1 MKKKALSLILSA
13 AMALSLT
20 IVPVSAV
27 SVSNFSDVSS
37 DSWYYDS
44 VSYVAERDYMNG
56 TSATTFEPNGN
67 MTRAMFATVI
77 SRVAGAEVDN
87 SAVSEFTDVE
97 SGKWYTGAIEW
108 GVENDLLNGYG
119 NGLFGTNNSITRQD
133 ICTLTQRF
141 LNWYCEQ
148 NNCTLAVDPKV
159 ESFTD
164 AASIADYAK
173 EAVEFCRD
181 AGLLTGYEDGSFRP
195 LGTATR
201 AEIAAV
207 IERIEMAIES
217 AEPAG
222 PVVSY
227 TDEDGNKATLAIKA
241 GDVITADP
249 NGGSVTYDNTTHRDE
264 FTITATEDGITLPN
278 ATRSGYR
285 FDGWKV
291 ETDANGAYTF
301 TAQWTRTSSGGGGG
315 GGGTV
320 TQYTYTLDWNYDEA
334 PDAESVT
341 VTSGTE
347 ITLPTELP
355 DDYVNEGYTL
365 VSWTTGKSGTGDK
378 YAAGSRYTVNSTVT
392 LYAQWEEK
400 GSTAVNYTVNL
411 DLNAKGKKLNI
422 VANAIDGNNVFEETD
437 VYHVVFNPEDGT
449 VNLGASDHIELV
461 NIAKDM
467 CDKEAIQ
474 TVLENLPELTYN
486 QDGQEKHFVN
496 DKGEVQEILV
506 RKVKI
511 NDVLGDDAIDQIAG
525 KIDLPDVNTVF
536 VRNILDKL
544 DTGNLTSVD
553 PDSAEGKTLSAIQEE
568 LSIQIKSGALYT
580 TVQNIVGSELL
591 TNLGFDRLAID
602 ELAQEYLGKI
612 NNILGI
618 DTDTI
623 GLNALSVS
631 TREGSDT
638 STAGGIEVRINP
650 VKVLSEQYG
659 TAESGY
665 TGVWK
670 QIEKV
675 LGEERTDEL
684 RDYDSVNNL
693 IAACDPVKFFN
704 EADGVYTLKT
714 AAEYTEQLKEL
725 IDLAEAARQEVII
738 DEGRDPEWVESIL
751 KDIRTNLEEYSE
763 SFANK
768 LTDERIEKLAD
779 LLAKETPLLT
789 DLVTNP
795 DEPGPK
801 TANIEMTAGR
811 EGDTSAD
818 LNLDDIIERIL
829 NRIGVDNADF
839 DDTTRDLID
848 QIAGKLSGTYS
859 ATVTIGV
866 TECNN

>member
-44 VSYVAERDYMNG
+44 VSYVAEKDYMNG

-108 GVENDLLNGYG
+108 GVENDLINGYG

-241 GDVITADP
+241 GDVITVNPD
-249 NGGSVTYDNTTHRDE
+249 GGSVTYDGTTHRDE

-291 ETDANGAYTF
+291 EKDANGAYIF

-315 GGGTV
+315 GTNPGSDNTAISYLIDLTV
-320 TQYTYTLDWNYDEA
+320 NDHSL
-334 PDAESVT
+334 
-341 VTSGTE
+341 E
-347 ITLPTELP
+347 IIPRND
-355 DDYVNEGYTL
+355 DDYYYDVILDDRDKLVGGENETDVEL
-365 VSWTTGKSGTGDK
+365 VEIMKDMT
-378 YAAGSRYTVNSTVT
+378 STNMIT
-392 LYAQWEEK
+392 KA
-400 GSTAVNYTVNL
+400 
-411 DLNAKGKKLNI
+411 LNNMAFDFNNTP
-422 VANAIDGNNVFEETD
+422 VVERIDGNTTRIYDVPAAKVASKDMIEAIESMGIQIDEKLENILNAATVDNTLTDNDKEEITNIIDRLEKLSEDDLSTIYNKVKKTVDQDILDNLGIEQDDMQKIADDYRTKLESLLIAANGEANPVNAGAD
-437 VYHVVFNPEDGT
+437 VMVNPIDVLVAQYGTSEDTTEDG
-449 VNLGASDHIELV
+449 NPIPY
-461 NIAKDM
+461 AKA
-467 CDKEAIQ
+467 KA
-474 TVLENLPELTYN
+474 
-486 QDGQEKHFVN
+486 
-496 DKGEVQEILV
+496 
-506 RKVKI
+506 
-511 NDVLGDDAIDQIAG
+511 
-525 KIDLPDVNTVF
+525 KIDDLMNRASINPNDQ
-536 VRNILDKL
+536 
-544 DTGNLTSVD
+544 
-553 PDSAEGKTLSAIQEE
+553 SAIRSVLNGSEIYALCDPMSFIVGGADGYNEVGGYYQLESDVQCSQHIHDIIDEANEIRLALTQEE
-568 LSIQIKSGALYT
+568 SGEEP
-580 TVQNIVGSELL
+580 II
-591 TNLGFDRLAID
+591 DID
-602 ELAQEYLGKI
+602 EMTRMIEELADKVQANFE
-612 NNILGI
+612 NIS
-618 DTDTI
+618 
-623 GLNALSVS
+623 GLNAIKDNA
-631 TREGSDT
+631 EGY
-638 STAGGIEVRINP
+638 AEV
-650 VKVLSEQYG
+650 
-659 TAESGY
+659 A
-665 TGVWK
+665 
-670 QIEKV
+670 
-675 LGEERTDEL
+675 
-684 RDYDSVNNL
+684 
-693 IAACDPVKFFN
+693 
-704 EADGVYTLKT
+704 
-714 AAEYTEQLKEL
+714 LKEAPTL
-725 IDLAEAARQEVII
+725 V
-738 DEGRDPEWVESIL
+738 
-751 KDIRTNLEEYSE
+751 
-763 SFANK
+763 
-768 LTDERIEKLAD
+768 D
-779 LLAKETPLLT
+779 LLAVTKNEQNGNELGPIEITKATAEKIVNKLLGQ
-789 DLVTNP
+789 VN
-795 DEPGPK
+795 
-801 TANIEMTAGR
+801 ANEA
-811 EGDTSAD
+811 S
-818 LNLDDIIERIL
+818 LNE
-829 NRIGVDNADF
+829 
-839 DDTTRDLID
+839 DLINAIID
-848 QIAGKLSGTYS
+848 KIAGT
-859 ATVTIGV
+859 TVSFEISV
-866 TECNN
+866 VQN

>member
-44 VSYVAERDYMNG
+44 VSYVAEKDYMNG

-241 GDVITADP
+241 GDVITVDP

-278 ATRSGYR
+278 ATRSGYH

-291 ETDANGAYTF
+291 EKDANGAYIF

-315 GGGTV
+315 NNPGTNPGDQNETADYSV
-320 TQYTYTLDWNYDEA
+320 SVSISEA
-334 PDAESVT
+334 
-341 VTSGTE
+341 
-347 ITLPTELP
+347 
-355 DDYVNEGYTL
+355 
-365 VSWTTGKSGTGDK
+365 DK
-378 YAAGSRYTVNSTVT
+378 PNISF
-392 LYAQWEEK
+392 
-400 GSTAVNYTVNL
+400 
-411 DLNAKGKKLNI
+411 KL
-422 VANAIDGNNVFEETD
+422 NAIDMEGNTTAD
-437 VYHVVFNPEDGT
+437 KTKYHVVFNSEGDVIGGEDIS
-449 VNLGASDHIELV
+449 LIS
-461 NIAKDM
+461 IAKDL
-467 CDKEAIQ
+467 CDEENINPILDELKDTTYEVDGITRTLIDEAGVIHEIVVYQ
-474 TVLENLPELTYN
+474 ARMSNVISELTTAN
-486 QDGQEKHFVN
+486 GDRVIDIIADQAGVDS
-496 DKGEVQEILV
+496 
-506 RKVKI
+506 
-511 NDVLGDDAIDQIAG
+511 NDVTEVLTILDTGGVPSEEEMGIVQALYNELDTQIENGNIAEYVQNNVDQ
-525 KIDLPDVNTVF
+525 DL
-536 VRNILDKL
+536 LDKL
-544 DTGNLTSVD
+544 GLPDSQAIDNLAIEYRNKLGNLLNPSNEEGT
-553 PDSAEGKTLSAIQEE
+553 AEVNEATGR
-568 LSIQIKSGALYT
+568 T
-580 TVQNIVGSELL
+580 TGTPV
-591 TNLGFDRLAID
+591 
-602 ELAQEYLGKI
+602 
-612 NNILGI
+612 
-618 DTDTI
+618 
-623 GLNALSVS
+623 
-631 TREGSDT
+631 SDT
-638 STAGGIEVRINP
+638 STAGGILVTVNP
-650 VKVLSEQYG
+650 VEWIIDQFDEEAGDDY
-659 TAESGY
+659 SGI
-665 TGVWK
+665 WNRI
-670 QIEKV
+670 QNA
-675 LGEERTDEL
+675 LGEEYSDEFATLKKNKDVIDALISEVEPENFFNGPNADKLYSLKDAAGYQNTFRAIIDAADTVRQNIVVGKDAGHVADILEKL
-684 RDYDSVNNL
+684 RDSDSLSEYDFIGDLLPSGRINF
-693 IAACDPVKFFN
+693 IAELLVKEDP
-704 EADGVYTLKT
+704 
-714 AAEYTEQLKEL
+714 
-725 IDLAEAARQEVII
+725 
-738 DEGRDPEWVESIL
+738 
-751 KDIRTNLEEYSE
+751 
-763 SFANK
+763 K
-768 LTDERIEKLAD
+768 LTDITTENYNKSITIALNSSNTEREADININLNTALDKLLKKMGIDVSDESVAS
-779 LLAKETPLLT
+779 LKNA
-789 DLVTNP
+789 LV
-795 DEPGPK
+795 D
-801 TANIEMTAGR
+801 
-811 EGDTSAD
+811 
-818 LNLDDIIERIL
+818 
-829 NRIGVDNADF
+829 
-839 DDTTRDLID
+839 
-848 QIAGKLSGTYS
+848 KLQGTY
-859 ATVTIGV
+859 TVSVDV
-866 TECNN
+866 TRNECKH

>member
-27 SVSNFSDVSS
+27 SVSNFSDVPS

-44 VSYVAERDYMNG
+44 VSYVAEKDYMNG

-241 GDVITADP
+241 GDVITVDP
-249 NGGSVTYDNTTHRDE
+249 NGGSVTYDNTTYRDE

-291 ETDANGAYTF
+291 EKDANGAYIF

-315 GGGTV
+315 GGGTNP
-320 TQYTYTLDWNYDEA
+320 TPPEGTNYYDYSISFVLEKLETSYGGEFSVFDE
-334 PDAESVT
+334 
-341 VTSGTE
+341 
-347 ITLPTELP
+347 
-355 DDYVNEGYTL
+355 
-365 VSWTTGKSGTGDK
+365 
-378 YAAGSRYTVNSTVT
+378 
-392 LYAQWEEK
+392 
-400 GSTAVNYTVNL
+400 
-411 DLNAKGKKLNI
+411 
-422 VANAIDGNNVFEETD
+422 IDSD
-437 VYHVVFNPEDGT
+437 RVYHVAFDNEGNYLENYSEDISLTTIAKDVFNTANIQKVLNAIQPLSINGEEVIDSDGVIHEITVQQVGVADVITDSVKETIVDTVKDIVTNNPEDYGAITAENITLTT
-449 VNLGASDHIELV
+449 V
-461 NIAKDM
+461 
-467 CDKEAIQ
+467 
-474 TVLENLPELTYN
+474 
-486 QDGQEKHFVN
+486 
-496 DKGEVQEILV
+496 
-506 RKVKI
+506 
-511 NDVLGDDAIDQIAG
+511 NDVLEALDNGVSSIEELQKIAG
-525 KIDLPDVNTVF
+525 PEGVTIAEQITGQLENELRDEVSQGEFIKKVKTALGNNAQDL
-536 VRNILDKL
+536 LDQL
-544 DTGNLTSVD
+544 G
-553 PDSAEGKTLSAIQEE
+553 LSDNDII
-568 LSIQIKSGALYT
+568 SMS
-580 TVQNIVGSELL
+580 
-591 TNLGFDRLAID
+591 
-602 ELAQEYLGKI
+602 QEYLDTLQTIFGVQGTGQEY
-612 NNILGI
+612 NIQ
-618 DTDTI
+618 
-623 GLNALSVS
+623 ALAVPFAGEDSTSDGEESASSV
-631 TREGSDT
+631 
-638 STAGGIEVRINP
+638 STAGGIAVKVNP
-650 VKVLSEQYG
+650 VDVLIGQYGEDSSYDKAKQLVDKALEKAGVDKDDRDAIVEELSEQNVF
-659 TAESGY
+659 TLCDPEELFEHVISNEES
-665 TGVWK
+665 VWK
-670 QIEKV
+670 LKDADFYEEQMGRIIDALNEARLQLIEDEV
-675 LGEERTDEL
+675 LRTDKVQSVIESL
-684 RDYDSVNNL
+684 VDRAENNVDTDSDIFDRIYANAEDIASL
-693 IAACDPVKFFN
+693 IMNPDP
-704 EADGVYTLKT
+704 T
-714 AAEYTEQLKEL
+714 L
-725 IDLAEAARQEVII
+725 IDLLELKENGVT
-738 DEGRDPEWVESIL
+738 EGIQ
-751 KDIRTNLEEYSE
+751 
-763 SFANK
+763 ANETIK
-768 LTDERIEKLAD
+768 LTGDRIRNILEDILGRLDLGTEITDDNELISSLVEKLAGD
-779 LLAKETPLLT
+779 YDIKISVRV
-789 DLVTNP
+789 DTNCS
-795 DEPGPK
+795 E
-801 TANIEMTAGR
+801 
-811 EGDTSAD
+811 S
-818 LNLDDIIERIL
+818 DIHH
-829 NRIGVDNADF
+829 
-839 DDTTRDLID
+839 
-848 QIAGKLSGTYS
+848 
-859 ATVTIGV
+859 
-866 TECNN
+866 

>member
-44 VSYVAERDYMNG
+44 VSYVAEKDYMNG

-241 GDVITADP
+241 GDVITVNPD
-249 NGGSVTYDNTTHRDE
+249 GGSVTYDGTTHRDE

-291 ETDANGAYTF
+291 EKDANGAYIF

-315 GGGTV
+315 GGV
-320 TQYTYTLDWNYDEA
+320 TQYTYTLDWNYDGEPEA
-334 PDAESVT
+334 VQNT
-341 VTSGTE
+341 VTRGTE
-347 ITLPTELP
+347 IGLPTSLP
-355 DDYVNEGYTL
+355 DGKERDGYTL
-365 VSWTTGKSGTGDK
+365 VSWTTVDDGTGEK
-378 YAAGSRYTVNSTVT
+378 YAAGSSYTVNSSVT
-392 LYAQWEEK
+392 LYAQWEEE
-400 GSTAVNYTVNL
+400 GSTAVDYTVNL
-411 DLNAKGKKLNI
+411 DLNAKGKNLNI
-422 VANAIDGNNVFEETD
+422 KANAVDGNNVFEDKD
-437 VYHVVFNPEDGT
+437 VYHVVFNPDDT
-449 VNLGASDHIELV
+449 VNTAASDYIDLV
-461 NIAKDM
+461 SIAKDM
-467 CDKEAIQ
+467 CDSEAIQ
-474 TVLENLPELTYN
+474 TVLDNLKDIDYT
-486 QDGQEKHFVN
+486 QDGQTKYFIN
-496 DKGEVQEILV
+496 GNGEVQEILI
-506 RKVKI
+506 RKVAISEVLKNNI
-511 NDVLGDDAIDQIAG
+511 NQIVE
-525 KIDLPDVNTVF
+525 KIDLPDVNGTF
-536 VRNILDKL
+536 VTGILDDLDNGKL
-544 DTGNLTSVD
+544 ASGELD
-553 PDSAEGKTLSAIQEE
+553 PNEEATLSAIREE
-568 LSIQIKSGALYT
+568 LSDQIKSGDLYG
-580 TVQNIVGSELL
+580 TVQNIVSSELL
-591 TNLGFDRLAID
+591 TNLGFDETAIN

-675 LGEERTDEL
+675 LGEDRTKEL
-684 RDYDSVNNL
+684 KDYKSVTDL

-704 EADGVYTLKT
+704 EVDGVYTLKT
-714 AAEYTEQLKEL
+714 AAEYTKQLKEL
-725 IDLAEAARQEVII
+725 INLAEAARQEVII
-738 DEGRDPEWVESIL
+738 DEKRDAEWVENIL
-751 KDIRTNLEEYSE
+751 KDIRTNLEEYSD
-763 SFANK
+763 SFADK
-768 LTDERIEKLAD
+768 LTDPRIEKLAF

-795 DEPGPK
+795 DKAG
-801 TANIEMTAGR
+801 TRMASVEMTAGGT
-811 EGDTSAD
+811 EGTEAD

-829 NRIGVDNADF
+829 DRIGVDNTDF
-839 DDTTRDLID
+839 DSTTRELIE
-848 QIAGKLSGTYS
+848 QIVGKLSGTYS
-859 ATVTIGV
+859 ATVTIDV
-866 TECNN
+866 TECNSNN

>member
-44 VSYVAERDYMNG
+44 ISYVAEKDYMNG

-241 GDVITADP
+241 GDVITVNPD
-249 NGGSVTYDNTTHRDE
+249 GGSVTYDGTTHRDE

-291 ETDANGAYTF
+291 EKDANGAYIF

-315 GGGTV
+315 GTNPGSDNTAISYLIDLTV
-320 TQYTYTLDWNYDEA
+320 NDHSL
-334 PDAESVT
+334 
-341 VTSGTE
+341 E
-347 ITLPTELP
+347 IIPRND
-355 DDYVNEGYTL
+355 DDYYYDVILDDRDKLVGGENETDVEL
-365 VSWTTGKSGTGDK
+365 VEIMKDMTSTKMITKALNNMAFDFNNTPVVERIDGNTTRIYDVP
-378 YAAGSRYTVNSTVT
+378 AATVNS
-392 LYAQWEEK
+392 Q
-400 GSTAVNYTVNL
+400 NM
-411 DLNAKGKKLNI
+411 I
-422 VANAIDGNNVFEETD
+422 QAINSMDD
-437 VYHVVFNPEDGT
+437 
-449 VNLGASDHIELV
+449 IE
-461 NIAKDM
+461 I
-467 CDKEAIQ
+467 
-474 TVLENLPELTYN
+474 
-486 QDGQEKHFVN
+486 
-496 DKGEVQEILV
+496 
-506 RKVKI
+506 
-511 NDVLGDDAIDQIAG
+511 
-525 KIDLPDVNTVF
+525 
-536 VRNILDKL
+536 
-544 DTGNLTSVD
+544 
-553 PDSAEGKTLSAIQEE
+553 
-568 LSIQIKSGALYT
+568 
-580 TVQNIVGSELL
+580 GSELEEIL
-591 TNLGFDRLAID
+591 NAETVDRSSIDANQDEINKIIDRLEKLSKDDLSTIYNKVKETVSQDILDNLGIEQDDMQKIADDYCTKLKSLLTAEEGVANPVNAGADVMVNPIDVLVAQYGTSKDTTEDGESIPYAKAKAKIDDLMNRASINKEDQKTIRDLLNGDTSEESIYVLCDPMSFIDNDGKKISDENGDYYQLKSDTQCSERIHSIIDKVDDIRLELTQGESPTID
-602 ELAQEYLGKI
+602 LGEMTRMIEELADKAQANFG
-612 NNILGI
+612 NIS
-618 DTDTI
+618 
-623 GLNALSVS
+623 GLNAIKDNA
-631 TREGSDT
+631 EGY
-638 STAGGIEVRINP
+638 AEV
-650 VKVLSEQYG
+650 
-659 TAESGY
+659 A
-665 TGVWK
+665 
-670 QIEKV
+670 
-675 LGEERTDEL
+675 
-684 RDYDSVNNL
+684 
-693 IAACDPVKFFN
+693 
-704 EADGVYTLKT
+704 
-714 AAEYTEQLKEL
+714 LKEAPTL
-725 IDLAEAARQEVII
+725 V
-738 DEGRDPEWVESIL
+738 
-751 KDIRTNLEEYSE
+751 
-763 SFANK
+763 
-768 LTDERIEKLAD
+768 D
-779 LLAKETPLLT
+779 LLAVTKNEQNGNELGPIEITKATAEKIVNKLLGQ
-789 DLVTNP
+789 VN
-795 DEPGPK
+795 
-801 TANIEMTAGR
+801 ANKA
-811 EGDTSAD
+811 S
-818 LNLDDIIERIL
+818 LNE
-829 NRIGVDNADF
+829 
-839 DDTTRDLID
+839 DLINAIID
-848 QIAGKLSGTYS
+848 KITGT
-859 ATVTIGV
+859 TVSFKISV
-866 TECNN
+866 V

>member
-44 VSYVAERDYMNG
+44 VSYVAEKDYMNG

-241 GDVITADP
+241 GDVITVNPD
-249 NGGSVTYDNTTHRDE
+249 GGSVTYDGTTHRDE

-291 ETDANGAYTF
+291 EKDANGAYIF
-301 TAQWTRTSSGGGGG
+301 TAQWTRTSSGGGGNTG
-315 GGGTV
+315 GDDDEQTLTEKDYQVNLAIEAKGYSGDISAIDEDNQYGLPTNYHVIFDEDGVFLPQQSDDVNLITIMKDMADPENIKAAINALKTIEIDGTPVLETIEGEEGKTIQINEFTVHKVGISQILEDSATKQQIADLVNKNVEGLGVTENDVTYLLSDLDEGTTTILNGKQKAIVEAINEKIQELKYPENEDDKSLYEIVQEKVDPNLLSTLGLKTEGDVYALIDNYLEKLNKMPVNNTAGAALMDNSEISEEESDNNSVAGGVEITV
-320 TQYTYTLDWNYDEA
+320 NPVQVLIDQYNDNAETKLQNLLKNNISNSTDQEAIFSYLVEGSYRGYGTLSNDNYGYGELSLFDLCNPENFFTKVLKDSDNQ
-334 PDAESVT
+334 PIVYQLNDSETCSNLIRTIIDTAESVREKLIDDNPDNGDIDQGEMKSFINQLINKAKEYVGDDNETLNKITGEKIEALAGIATSPNPTLVDLFKIMGSSENGIDESINIQINGTNIQTLLDKVFNAIGVNESDVDTGLMDELKTKLMGDYSISFT
-341 VTSGTE
+341 VT
-347 ITLPTELP
+347 P
-355 DDYVNEGYTL
+355 
-365 VSWTTGKSGTGDK
+365 
-378 YAAGSRYTVNSTVT
+378 
-392 LYAQWEEK
+392 
-400 GSTAVNYTVNL
+400 
-411 DLNAKGKKLNI
+411 
-422 VANAIDGNNVFEETD
+422 
-437 VYHVVFNPEDGT
+437 
-449 VNLGASDHIELV
+449 
-461 NIAKDM
+461 
-467 CDKEAIQ
+467 
-474 TVLENLPELTYN
+474 
-486 QDGQEKHFVN
+486 
-496 DKGEVQEILV
+496 
-506 RKVKI
+506 
-511 NDVLGDDAIDQIAG
+511 
-525 KIDLPDVNTVF
+525 
-536 VRNILDKL
+536 
-544 DTGNLTSVD
+544 
-553 PDSAEGKTLSAIQEE
+553 
-568 LSIQIKSGALYT
+568 
-580 TVQNIVGSELL
+580 
-591 TNLGFDRLAID
+591 
-602 ELAQEYLGKI
+602 
-612 NNILGI
+612 
-618 DTDTI
+618 
-623 GLNALSVS
+623 
-631 TREGSDT
+631 
-638 STAGGIEVRINP
+638 
-650 VKVLSEQYG
+650 
-659 TAESGY
+659 
-665 TGVWK
+665 
-670 QIEKV
+670 
-675 LGEERTDEL
+675 
-684 RDYDSVNNL
+684 
-693 IAACDPVKFFN
+693 
-704 EADGVYTLKT
+704 
-714 AAEYTEQLKEL
+714 
-725 IDLAEAARQEVII
+725 
-738 DEGRDPEWVESIL
+738 
-751 KDIRTNLEEYSE
+751 LEESK
-763 SFANK
+763 NCQK
-768 LTDERIEKLAD
+768 
-779 LLAKETPLLT
+779 
-789 DLVTNP
+789 N
-795 DEPGPK
+795 
-801 TANIEMTAGR
+801 
-811 EGDTSAD
+811 
-818 LNLDDIIERIL
+818 
-829 NRIGVDNADF
+829 
-839 DDTTRDLID
+839 
-848 QIAGKLSGTYS
+848 
-859 ATVTIGV
+859 
-866 TECNN
+866 

>member
-44 VSYVAERDYMNG
+44 VSYVAEKDYMNG

-108 GVENDLLNGYG
+108 GVENDLINGYG

-241 GDVITADP
+241 GDVITVNPD
-249 NGGSVTYDNTTHRDE
+249 GGSVTYDGTTHRDE

-291 ETDANGAYTF
+291 EKDANGAYIF

-315 GGGTV
+315 NTGGDDDEQTLTEKDYQVNLAIEAKGYSGDISAIDEDNQYGLSTNYHVIFDEDGVFLPQQSDDVNLITIMKDMADPENIKPAINALKTIEIDGTPVLETIEGEEGKTIQINEFTVHKVGISQILEDSTTKQQIADLVNESAAGLGV
-320 TQYTYTLDWNYDEA
+320 TEDDVTSLLSGLDEGTTTILNGKQKAIVEAINEKIQELKYPENEDDKSLYEIVQEKVDQNLLSTLGLKTEGDVYALIDNYLEKLNKMPVNNTAGAALMDNSEISEEESDNNSVAGGVEITVNPVQVLIDQYNDNAETKLQNLLKNNISNSTDQEAIFNYLVKGSYKDYDTLSNNNYGYGELSLFELCDPEYFFEKVSKDNEGE
-334 PDAESVT
+334 PIKYQLKDSTTCSNLIRTIIDTAESVREKLIDGDLDNGEIEQGEMESFINQLINTAKEYVGDDNETLNKITNEKIEALAGIATSPNPTLVDLFKIMGSSENGIDESINIRINDTNIQTLLDKVFNAIGVNESDVDTGLMDELKTKLMGDYSVSFT
-341 VTSGTE
+341 VT
-347 ITLPTELP
+347 P
-355 DDYVNEGYTL
+355 
-365 VSWTTGKSGTGDK
+365 
-378 YAAGSRYTVNSTVT
+378 
-392 LYAQWEEK
+392 
-400 GSTAVNYTVNL
+400 
-411 DLNAKGKKLNI
+411 
-422 VANAIDGNNVFEETD
+422 
-437 VYHVVFNPEDGT
+437 
-449 VNLGASDHIELV
+449 
-461 NIAKDM
+461 
-467 CDKEAIQ
+467 
-474 TVLENLPELTYN
+474 
-486 QDGQEKHFVN
+486 
-496 DKGEVQEILV
+496 
-506 RKVKI
+506 
-511 NDVLGDDAIDQIAG
+511 
-525 KIDLPDVNTVF
+525 
-536 VRNILDKL
+536 
-544 DTGNLTSVD
+544 
-553 PDSAEGKTLSAIQEE
+553 
-568 LSIQIKSGALYT
+568 
-580 TVQNIVGSELL
+580 
-591 TNLGFDRLAID
+591 
-602 ELAQEYLGKI
+602 
-612 NNILGI
+612 
-618 DTDTI
+618 
-623 GLNALSVS
+623 
-631 TREGSDT
+631 
-638 STAGGIEVRINP
+638 
-650 VKVLSEQYG
+650 
-659 TAESGY
+659 
-665 TGVWK
+665 
-670 QIEKV
+670 
-675 LGEERTDEL
+675 
-684 RDYDSVNNL
+684 
-693 IAACDPVKFFN
+693 
-704 EADGVYTLKT
+704 
-714 AAEYTEQLKEL
+714 LKESKNC
-725 IDLAEAARQEVII
+725 Q
-738 DEGRDPEWVESIL
+738 
-751 KDIRTNLEEYSE
+751 KN
-763 SFANK
+763 
-768 LTDERIEKLAD
+768 
-779 LLAKETPLLT
+779 
-789 DLVTNP
+789 
-795 DEPGPK
+795 
-801 TANIEMTAGR
+801 
-811 EGDTSAD
+811 
-818 LNLDDIIERIL
+818 
-829 NRIGVDNADF
+829 
-839 DDTTRDLID
+839 
-848 QIAGKLSGTYS
+848 
-859 ATVTIGV
+859 
-866 TECNN
+866 

>member
-44 VSYVAERDYMNG
+44 VSYVAEKDYMNG

-241 GDVITADP
+241 GDVITVNPD
-249 NGGSVTYDNTTHRDE
+249 GGSVTYDGTTHRDE

-291 ETDANGAYTF
+291 EKDANGAYIF

-315 GGGTV
+315 NNPGTNPGDQNETADYSV
-320 TQYTYTLDWNYDEA
+320 SVSVSEPNKIGDSPFTLDAIDM
-334 PDAESVT
+334 D
-341 VTSGTE
+341 
-347 ITLPTELP
+347 
-355 DDYVNEGYTL
+355 NETA
-365 VSWTTGKSGTGDK
+365 GDK
-378 YAAGSRYTVNSTVT
+378 
-392 LYAQWEEK
+392 K
-400 GSTAVNYTVNL
+400 
-411 DLNAKGKKLNI
+411 
-422 VANAIDGNNVFEETD
+422 
-437 VYHVVFNPEDGT
+437 YHVVFNSEGDVIGGEDISLISIAKDLCDDENIKPILNELKDTTYEVDGIT
-449 VNLGASDHIELV
+449 RTLIDEAGVIHEIVVYQAKMSAITIDGENLENIIADHTDIDVDKISEVLQILDTGLEPGVALTSDQSQVVQALYDELDTQIKNG
-461 NIAKDM
+461 NIAKY
-467 CDKEAIQ
+467 
-474 TVLENLPELTYN
+474 V
-486 QDGQEKHFVN
+486 QDNV
-496 DKGEVQEILV
+496 
-506 RKVKI
+506 
-511 NDVLGDDAIDQIAG
+511 DQ
-525 KIDLPDVNTVF
+525 DL
-536 VRNILDKL
+536 LDKL
-544 DTGNLTSVD
+544 GLPDSQAIDNLAIEYRNKLGNLLNPSNEEGT
-553 PDSAEGKTLSAIQEE
+553 AEVNEATGR
-568 LSIQIKSGALYT
+568 T
-580 TVQNIVGSELL
+580 TGTPV
-591 TNLGFDRLAID
+591 
-602 ELAQEYLGKI
+602 
-612 NNILGI
+612 
-618 DTDTI
+618 
-623 GLNALSVS
+623 
-631 TREGSDT
+631 SDT
-638 STAGGIEVRINP
+638 STAGGILVTVNP
-650 VKVLSEQYG
+650 VKWIIDQFDEEAGDDYSRIWNRIQN
-659 TAESGY
+659 A
-665 TGVWK
+665 
-670 QIEKV
+670 
-675 LGEERTDEL
+675 LGEEYSDEFATLKKNKDVIDALISEVEPENFFNGPNADKLYSLKDAVGYQNTFRAIIDAADTVRQNIVVGKDAGHVADILEKL
-684 RDYDSVNNL
+684 RDSDSLSEYDFIGDLLPSGRINF
-693 IAACDPVKFFN
+693 IAELLVKEDP
-704 EADGVYTLKT
+704 
-714 AAEYTEQLKEL
+714 
-725 IDLAEAARQEVII
+725 
-738 DEGRDPEWVESIL
+738 
-751 KDIRTNLEEYSE
+751 
-763 SFANK
+763 K
-768 LTDERIEKLAD
+768 LTDITTENYNKSIIIALNSSNTEKEAD
-779 LLAKETPLLT
+779 ININLNTALDKLLEKMGIDVSDESVASLKNA
-789 DLVTNP
+789 LV
-795 DEPGPK
+795 D
-801 TANIEMTAGR
+801 
-811 EGDTSAD
+811 
-818 LNLDDIIERIL
+818 
-829 NRIGVDNADF
+829 
-839 DDTTRDLID
+839 
-848 QIAGKLSGTYS
+848 KLQGTY
-859 ATVTIGV
+859 TVSVDV
-866 TECNN
+866 TRNECKH

>member
-241 GDVITADP
+241 GDVITVNPD
-249 NGGSVTYDNTTHRDE
+249 GGSVTYDGTTHRDE

-291 ETDANGAYTF
+291 EKDANGAYIF

-315 GGGTV
+315 NTGGDDDETYAIDYVIGASIQKDQGSKVTFKVVDEDSKYNCTVPLDNDGT
-320 TQYTYTLDWNYDEA
+320 QA
-334 PDAESVT
+334 I
-341 VTSGTE
+341 GTE
-347 ITLPTELP
+347 
-355 DDYVNEGYTL
+355 N
-365 VSWTTGKSGTGDK
+365 
-378 YAAGSRYTVNSTVT
+378 
-392 LYAQWEEK
+392 
-400 GSTAVNYTVNL
+400 
-411 DLNAKGKKLNI
+411 
-422 VANAIDGNNVFEETD
+422 
-437 VYHVVFNPEDGT
+437 YHVVFDSDGT
-449 VNLGASDHIELV
+449 YIEEESDDISLVSIAQDLSNSDNINKILIQIRDRVVNGERLFIKGTSSDGESVYIFNDITVDRVPVTDILIPNIDLSDETEV
-461 NIAKDM
+461 NKSEVLTDIAAAVNESAAITVSNMDVAKLLTKLDSEDDDYN
-467 CDKEAIQ
+467 DKEIAIINAVYDEIDGRDTETLYNNVVKIVGQ
-474 TVLENLPELTYN
+474 DVVDRLGLEPT
-486 QDGQEKHFVN
+486 D
-496 DKGEVQEILV
+496 VQGMIDDYLIKLDQIVKSSASGKSLV
-506 RKVKI
+506 RVTA
-511 NDVLGDDAIDQIAG
+511 ND
-525 KIDLPDVNTVF
+525 T
-536 VRNILDKL
+536 
-544 DTGNLTSVD
+544 
-553 PDSAEGKTLSAIQEE
+553 E
-568 LSIQIKSGALYT
+568 T
-580 TVQNIVGSELL
+580 TN
-591 TNLGFDRLAID
+591 
-602 ELAQEYLGKI
+602 
-612 NNILGI
+612 
-618 DTDTI
+618 
-623 GLNALSVS
+623 
-631 TREGSDT
+631 
-638 STAGGIEVRINP
+638 STAGGVEVKVNP
-650 VKVLSEQYG
+650 VEVLINQYVGNDPDDPYTPAKDNLRRVMDYAGIEDTNQEQIIQALNKNNFFKLCDPRALFPEVSY
-659 TAESGY
+659 TIPDDETGY
-665 TGVWK
+665 TGYSLREGTEYANRLK
-670 QIEKV
+670 KIIKAGDEARKSL
-675 LGEERTDEL
+675 LGEDNVLNEPSVGNMIDTLIKKAENNTENENVDKLIKKIRTNKELLVKLITKDEPTL
-684 RDYDSVNNL
+684 MDILEYKNKINEGIGVDETITLSSEQIVNL
-693 IAACDPVKFFN
+693 INRVLN
-704 EADGVYTLKT
+704 NIGET
-714 AAEYTEQLKEL
+714 
-725 IDLAEAARQEVII
+725 DLAE
-738 DEGRDPEWVESIL
+738 DS
-751 KDIRTNLEEYSE
+751 
-763 SFANK
+763 
-768 LTDERIEKLAD
+768 
-779 LLAKETPLLT
+779 
-789 DLVTNP
+789 DLVQ
-795 DEPGPK
+795 
-801 TANIEMTAGR
+801 
-811 EGDTSAD
+811 D
-818 LNLDDIIERIL
+818 L
-829 NRIGVDNADF
+829 
-839 DDTTRDLID
+839 
-848 QIAGKLSGTYS
+848 AGKLAGDYRITLSVDAYD
-859 ATVTIGV
+859 
-866 TECNN
+866 CKN

>member
-44 VSYVAERDYMNG
+44 VSYVAEKDYMNG

-241 GDVITADP
+241 GDVITVNPD
-249 NGGSVTYDNTTHRDE
+249 GGSVTYDGTTHRDE

-291 ETDANGAYTF
+291 EKDANGAYIF

-315 GGGTV
+315 NTGGDDDEQTLTEKDYQVNLAIEAKGYSGDISAIDEDN
-320 TQYTYTLDWNYDEA
+320 QY
-334 PDAESVT
+334 
-341 VTSGTE
+341 G
-347 ITLPTELP
+347 LPTNYHVIFDEDGVFLP
-355 DDYVNEGYTL
+355 QQSDD
-365 VSWTTGKSGTGDK
+365 
-378 YAAGSRYTVNSTVT
+378 
-392 LYAQWEEK
+392 
-400 GSTAVNYTVNL
+400 VNL
-411 DLNAKGKKLNI
+411 ITIMKDMADPENIKPAINALKTI
-422 VANAIDGNNVFEETD
+422 EIDGT
-437 VYHVVFNPEDGT
+437 P
-449 VNLGASDHIELV
+449 
-461 NIAKDM
+461 
-467 CDKEAIQ
+467 
-474 TVLENLPELTYN
+474 VLETIE
-486 QDGQEKHFVN
+486 
-496 DKGEVQEILV
+496 GE
-506 RKVKI
+506 
-511 NDVLGDDAIDQIAG
+511 
-525 KIDLPDVNTVF
+525 
-536 VRNILDKL
+536 
-544 DTGNLTSVD
+544 
-553 PDSAEGKTLSAIQEE
+553 EGKT
-568 LSIQIKSGALYT
+568 IQINEF
-580 TVQNIVGSELL
+580 TVHKVGISQILEDSKTKQQIADLV
-591 TNLGFDRLAID
+591 NKNVAGLG
-602 ELAQEYLGKI
+602 
-612 NNILGI
+612 
-618 DTDTI
+618 
-623 GLNALSVS
+623 V
-631 TREGSDT
+631 
-638 STAGGIEVRINP
+638 TADD
-650 VKVLSEQYG
+650 VLS
-659 TAESGY
+659 
-665 TGVWK
+665 
-670 QIEKV
+670 
-675 LGEERTDEL
+675 
-684 RDYDSVNNL
+684 L
-693 IAACDPVKFFN
+693 IH
-704 EADGVYTLKT
+704 
-714 AAEYTEQLKEL
+714 
-725 IDLAEAARQEVII
+725 I
-738 DEGRDPEWVESIL
+738 
-751 KDIRTNLEEYSE
+751 
-763 SFANK
+763 
-768 LTDERIEKLAD
+768 
-779 LLAKETPLLT
+779 
-789 DLVTNP
+789 
-795 DEPGPK
+795 
-801 TANIEMTAGR
+801 
-811 EGDTSAD
+811 
-818 LNLDDIIERIL
+818 
-829 NRIGVDNADF
+829 
-839 DDTTRDLID
+839 
-848 QIAGKLSGTYS
+848 
-859 ATVTIGV
+859 
-866 TECNN
+866 

>member
-44 VSYVAERDYMNG
+44 VSYVAEKDYMNG

-241 GDVITADP
+241 GDVITVDP

-278 ATRSGYR
+278 ATRSGYH

-291 ETDANGAYTF
+291 EKDANGAYIF

-315 GGGTV
+315 GGGGV
-320 TQYTYTLDWNYDEA
+320 TRYTYTLVWNFDGA
-334 PDAESVT
+334 PDSESAT
-341 VTSGTE
+341 VTRGTE
-347 ITLPTELP
+347 IKLPTTLP
-355 DDYVNEGYTL
+355 DSNERENYTL
-365 VSWTTGKSGTGDK
+365 VSWATMKDGSGDR
-378 YAAGSRYTVNSTVT
+378 YAAGSSYTVNSTVT
-392 LYAQWEEK
+392 LYAQWKATESK
-400 GSTAVNYTVNL
+400 TVDYTVSL
-411 DLNAKGKKLNI
+411 DLNAKGKPLNI
-422 VANAIDGNNVFEETD
+422 KANAVDGNNVFEETNE
-437 VYHVVFNPEDGT
+437 YHVVFNSDGT
-449 VNLGASDHIELV
+449 VNTAASDHIELV
-461 NIAKDM
+461 NIARDM
-467 CDKEAIQ
+467 CDSEAIQ
-474 TVLENLPELTYN
+474 TVLDNLKEITYS
-486 QDGQEKHFVN
+486 QDGQTKYFIN
-496 DKGEVQEILV
+496 GSGEVQEILI
-506 RKVKI
+506 RKVAISEVLGENDETIDRIVEKI
-511 NDVLGDDAIDQIAG
+511 NLPNVDAPFVTDILNALDNGSLASGELGKDEE
-525 KIDLPDVNTVF
+525 T
-536 VRNILDKL
+536 
-544 DTGNLTSVD
+544 
-553 PDSAEGKTLSAIQEE
+553 TLSVIQEE
-568 LSIQIKSGALYT
+568 LNDQITSGSLYETVT
-580 TVQNIVGSELL
+580 TIVDSDLL
-591 TNLGFDRLAID
+591 TNLGLDESAIN
-602 ELAQEYLGKI
+602 ELAKEYLVKI

-618 DTDTI
+618 NT
-623 GLNALSVS
+623 LSVS
-631 TREGSDT
+631 TREESDT
-638 STAGGIEVRINP
+638 STDGGIEVRINP
-650 VKVLSEQYG
+650 VTVLSKQYG
-659 TAESGY
+659 TAKSGY
-665 TGVWK
+665 TGVWE

-675 LGEERTDEL
+675 LGETRTGEL
-684 RDYDSVNNL
+684 KGYKSVNAL
-693 IAACDPVKFFN
+693 IAACDPVKFFD
-704 EADGVYTLKT
+704 EVDGVYTLKT
-714 AAEYTEQLKEL
+714 AAEYTNQLKEL

-738 DEGRDPEWVESIL
+738 DEGRDAAWVETIL
-751 KDIRTNLEEYSE
+751 KEIRTNLEGYSD

-768 LTDERIEKLAD
+768 LTDARIGKLAE
-779 LLAKETPLLT
+779 LLAKKTPLLT

-795 DEPGPK
+795 TEIG
-801 TANIEMTAGR
+801 TRTVSVEMTAGR
-811 EGDTSAD
+811 EGDKNAD

-829 NRIGVDNADF
+829 DRIGVDKADF
-839 DDTTRDLID
+839 DNTTEDLID
-848 QIAGKLSGTYS
+848 QIVEKLSGTYS
-859 ATVTIGV
+859 AMVTIDV
-866 TECNN
+866 KDCEN

>member
-44 VSYVAERDYMNG
+44 VSYVAEKDYMNG

-241 GDVITADP
+241 GDVITVDP

-278 ATRSGYR
+278 ATRSGYH

-291 ETDANGAYTF
+291 EKDANGAYIF

-315 GGGTV
+315 GTNPGSDNTAMR
-320 TQYTYTLDWNYDEA
+320 YL
-334 PDAESVT
+334 
-341 VTSGTE
+341 
-347 ITLPTELP
+347 IEL
-355 DDYVNEGYTL
+355 
-365 VSWTTGKSGTGDK
+365 
-378 YAAGSRYTVNSTVT
+378 TVNDHSLPIIPRDDNDNFYDVI
-392 LYAQWEEK
+392 
-400 GSTAVNYTVNL
+400 L
-411 DLNAKGKKLNI
+411 DDRNQLVGGEN
-422 VANAIDGNNVFEETD
+422 ETD
-437 VYHVVFNPEDGT
+437 VELVEIMKDMTSTDMITKALNNMAFNFNDTPVVERIGGNTTRIYDVPAAKVASGDMIEAIKSMGISIDENLEGILTTEKINSTLTDDDKEEITNIIDRLEKLSEDDLSTIYNKVKET
-449 VNLGASDHIELV
+449 VDQDILDNLGIEQDDMQKIADDYCTKLESLLTAEEGVANPV
-461 NIAKDM
+461 NAGADVM
-467 CDKEAIQ
+467 
-474 TVLENLPELTYN
+474 
-486 QDGQEKHFVN
+486 VN
-496 DKGEVQEILV
+496 PI
-506 RKVKI
+506 
-511 NDVLGDDAIDQIAG
+511 DVLVAQYG
-525 KIDLPDVNTVF
+525 
-536 VRNILDKL
+536 
-544 DTGNLTSVD
+544 
-553 PDSAEGKTLSAIQEE
+553 
-568 LSIQIKSGALYT
+568 
-580 TVQNIVGSELL
+580 
-591 TNLGFDRLAID
+591 TNEKGYVEAKAKID
-602 ELAQEYLGKI
+602 ELMNRAKIKSDDQDAIRSVLNKSNIYALCDPMSFIVSGADGYDEVDGYYQLESDAQCSQHIHDIIDEANEIRLALTQEESGEEPIIDIDEMTRMIEELADKAQA
-612 NNILGI
+612 NFGNIS
-618 DTDTI
+618 
-623 GLNALSVS
+623 GLNAIKDNA
-631 TREGSDT
+631 EGY
-638 STAGGIEVRINP
+638 AEV
-650 VKVLSEQYG
+650 
-659 TAESGY
+659 A
-665 TGVWK
+665 
-670 QIEKV
+670 
-675 LGEERTDEL
+675 
-684 RDYDSVNNL
+684 
-693 IAACDPVKFFN
+693 
-704 EADGVYTLKT
+704 
-714 AAEYTEQLKEL
+714 LKEAPTL
-725 IDLAEAARQEVII
+725 V
-738 DEGRDPEWVESIL
+738 
-751 KDIRTNLEEYSE
+751 
-763 SFANK
+763 
-768 LTDERIEKLAD
+768 D
-779 LLAKETPLLT
+779 LLAVTKNEQNGNELGPIKITKATAEKIVNKLLGQ
-789 DLVTNP
+789 VN
-795 DEPGPK
+795 
-801 TANIEMTAGR
+801 ANEA
-811 EGDTSAD
+811 S
-818 LNLDDIIERIL
+818 LNE
-829 NRIGVDNADF
+829 
-839 DDTTRDLID
+839 DLINAIID
-848 QIAGKLSGTYS
+848 KIAGT
-859 ATVTIGV
+859 TVSFEISV
-866 TECNN
+866 VQN